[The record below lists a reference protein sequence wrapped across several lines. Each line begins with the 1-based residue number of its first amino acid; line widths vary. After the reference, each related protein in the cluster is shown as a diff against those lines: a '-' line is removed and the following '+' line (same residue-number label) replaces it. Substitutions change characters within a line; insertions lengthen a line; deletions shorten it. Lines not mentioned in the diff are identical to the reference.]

1 MESGVMCMDFHP
13 KYPALLA
20 VGCYDGTVMVYDIR
34 IKGNNKP
41 IYQSTVRTAKHTD
54 PVWQVK
60 WAPLDAGK
68 ALSFFSISSDGR
80 VTNWNLMKNKLEP
93 EEVIKL
99 KLVNDTE
106 KELSENKKEAF
117 MFGLA
122 GGMCFDFNKF
132 NESLFLVGTEEGKI
146 HLCSKAYSGQ
156 YLETYEGH
164 YLAVYAVKWNTYH
177 PRVFISCSADWT
189 IKMWDKN
196 ISRPIKAFDLGCAIG
211 DIEWAPYSS
220 TVFAAVTSA
229 GSLYVWDLSQE
240 KHTHLCEHPAMKKAK
255 ALHITFNKTDPIIL
269 VGDERGGVNSF
280 ILSKQLTRGPVQP
293 KEDEVGK
300 VTS

>member
-1 MESGVMCMDFHP
+1 
-13 KYPALLA
+13 
-20 VGCYDGTVMVYDIR
+20 
-34 IKGNNKP
+34 
-41 IYQSTVRTAKHTD
+41 
-54 PVWQVK
+54 
-60 WAPLDAGK
+60 
-68 ALSFFSISSDGR
+68 
-80 VTNWNLMKNKLEP
+80 MKNKLEP

-99 KLVNDTE
+99 KLVVDQE
-106 KELSENKKEAF
+106 KELAENKKESF

-132 NESLFLVGTEEGKI
+132 NEHLFLVGTEEGKI

-196 ISRPIKAFDLGCAIG
+196 LTRPIKAFDLGCAIG

-220 TVFAAVTSA
+220 TVFAAVTSS
-229 GSLYVWDLSQE
+229 GNLYVYDLSQE
-240 KHTHLCEHPAMKKAK
+240 KHHHMCDHPAMKKAK
-255 ALHITFNKTDPIIL
+255 ALHVSFNKADPIIL

-280 ILSKQLTRGPVQP
+280 KLSKSLT
-293 KEDEVGK
+293 
-300 VTS
+300 